1 MLQLDMYESTT
12 KEATIYPK
20 FSQQVANSGKEQTLK
35 TIVDQ
40 LLTKNGDYRDIF
52 TSRDTFI
59 DRPLASI
66 YQVPFVGNTGWI
78 PYTFAPDS
86 DRAGILTQLTFLA
99 VFSHP
104 GRSSPTKRGVAIN
117 EIFQCIPTP
126 TPPANVD
133 FSIVN
138 DTQNPNLKTVRS
150 RLLAHSE
157 DEACSGCH
165 KQSDPLGLSLEQ
177 FDSLAQRRMYE
188 NGELIDV
195 ASKLGKKP
203 FIGAQGLGEALH
215 DNDKIP
221 ACLVRNVYAYGVG
234 REPGAPESAYL
245 AQQTKTFTQDGYRF
259 RALLSRIAS
268 SADFFKL
275 FAQET
280 LEVEKT
286 QTKIATN

>member
-1 MLQLDMYESTT
+1 
-12 KEATIYPK
+12 
-20 FSQQVANSGKEQTLK
+20 V
-35 TIVDQ
+35 
-40 LLTKNGDYRDIF
+40 
-52 TSRDTFI
+52 
-59 DRPLASI
+59 
-66 YQVPFVGNTGWI
+66 
-78 PYTFAPDS
+78 
-86 DRAGILTQLTFLA
+86 LTQLTFLA

-165 KQSDPLGLSLEQ
+165 KQSDPLGLSLER

-195 ASKLGKKP
+195 ASRLDKKP
-203 FIGAQGLGEALH
+203 FVGAQGLGEALRN
-215 DNDKIP
+215 NDKIP
-221 ACLVRNVYAYGVG
+221 SCLVRNVYAYGVG
-234 REPGAPESAYL
+234 QEPTHADTAYL
-245 AQQTKTFTQDGYRF
+245 AQQTKTFAQDGF
-259 RALLSRIAS
+259 KFPTLLRRVAS
-268 SADFFKL
+268 SPDFFKL
-275 FAQET
+275 FTPATSEA
-280 LEVEKT
+280 EKT
-286 QTKIATN
+286 QAKIAANQKP

>member
-1 MLQLDMYESTT
+1 
-12 KEATIYPK
+12 
-20 FSQQVANSGKEQTLK
+20 
-35 TIVDQ
+35 
-40 LLTKNGDYRDIF
+40 
-52 TSRDTFI
+52 
-59 DRPLASI
+59 
-66 YQVPFVGNTGWI
+66 VPFVGNSGWI

-203 FIGAQGLGEALH
+203 FSGAQGLGDALH

-234 REPGAPESAYL
+234 REPGSTESAYL

-259 RALLSRIAS
+259 RTLLSQIAS
-268 SADFFKL
+268 SPDFFKL
-275 FAQET
+275 FAQDT
-280 LEVEKT
+280 SEVEKP
-286 QTKIATN
+286 QTKVATN